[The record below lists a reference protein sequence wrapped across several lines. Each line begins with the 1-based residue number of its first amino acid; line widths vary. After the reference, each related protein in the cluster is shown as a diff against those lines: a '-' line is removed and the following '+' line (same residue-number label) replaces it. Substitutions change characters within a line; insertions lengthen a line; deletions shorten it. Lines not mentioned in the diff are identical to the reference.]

1 MTKRKDDLLPL
12 ELVGL
17 LADAIPDTVLERE
30 RALRLRERVLLKIH
44 DENSAYL
51 TIPATAGEWRALNPL
66 VAIKVLHQAGRVTS
80 MLLKL
85 EPGAELPSHI
95 HAADEECLVLEGE
108 ITLGEGI
115 TMTAGDYHRAFKGA
129 PHAAAASVYG
139 ALLFLRSDDPA
150 YLP

>member
-1 MTKRKDDLLPL
+1 MKKRKDGPLPL

-17 LADAIPDTVLERE
+17 LADAIPDAVLERE
-30 RALRLRERVLLKIH
+30 RVERLRERVLEKIH
-44 DENSAYL
+44 GKNSAYL
-51 TIPATAGEWRALNPL
+51 TIPASEGEWRKLNHL
-66 VAIKVLHQAGRVTS
+66 VAIKVLHQAGRFTS

-85 EPGAELPSHI
+85 EPGAELPSHV

-108 ITLGEGI
+108 ITLGEGV

-129 PHAAAASVYG
+129 PHAVAASTTG